1 MSAALSSAT
10 INPGIIE
17 MQMSSVTAPQ
27 HDGGQVAHF
36 IMLLSCCPLL
46 VCEQGSLEGCCVA
59 MYNSC
64 SNSCMSGAARDTHR
78 DWERERETEGG
89 VGDGLCCVTEAH
101 CIYRQACTDIYT
113 RSQRRRRSA
122 RFGIQNQMKTVLP
135 RHHLC
140 WFTGIYLALPA
151 LLHTHTRSVLKMCCL
166 WEFSGNQW
174 QRFKLKWFD
183 EAVNNSETFNFYR
196 FTLKLHVRF
205 QPVMIWHLFLRS

>member
-78 DWERERETEGG
+78 LRERQREVLEMDFVVFLKHIEYIGG
-89 VGDGLCCVTEAH
+89 RAH
-101 CIYRQACTDIYT
+101 NIRTIT
-113 RSQRRRRSA
+113 KRSA
-122 RFGIQNQMKTVLP
+122 RHKHQLYV
-135 RHHLC
+135 
-140 WFTGIYLALPA
+140 
-151 LLHTHTRSVLKMCCL
+151 
-166 WEFSGNQW
+166 
-174 QRFKLKWFD
+174 
-183 EAVNNSETFNFYR
+183 FN
-196 FTLKLHVRF
+196 L
-205 QPVMIWHLFLRS
+205 S